1 MGHSVVPIAFNLSP
15 LQFRQADLRPFIF
28 STLARAGIPGSQ
40 IELELTEGMLLDG
53 TPETYQTLSAFKEM
67 GTKLAID
74 DFGTGYSA
82 LGYLKKLPIDKL
94 KIDRSFIRDITQ
106 QPTDAAIAS
115 TIISLAHSLNMRVV
129 AEGVETQEQHYLLS
143 NWGCDGV
150 QGHYFSHPLPA
161 EEIQARYLQSPQ
173 HHRI

>member
-1 MGHSVVPIAFNLSP
+1 MRSLRDALQELGIA
-15 LQFRQADLRPFIF
+15 
-28 STLARAGIPGSQ
+28 LA
-40 IELELTEGMLLDG
+40 
-53 TPETYQTLSAFKEM
+53 Y
-67 GTKLAID
+67 D
-74 DFGTGYSA
+74 DFGAGYTTFRHLKA
-82 LGYLKKLPIDKL
+82 LTIDVV
-94 KIDRSFIRDITQ
+94 KIDGSFIRDITQ